1 MTLIDHAGTLE
12 QRMERLR
19 PGLCSSLR
27 APRAE
32 RPCLAALQDSQAD
45 PTDAG
50 SQAPGL

>member
-12 QRMERLR
+12 QWMERLR
-19 PGLCSSLR
+19 PGLCPCLR
-27 APRAE
+27 ALGAE
-32 RPCLAALQDSQAD
+32 WPCLAALQDGQAD

>member
-12 QRMERLR
+12 QWMERLR
-19 PGLCSSLR
+19 PGLYPSLR
-27 APRAE
+27 ALRAE
-32 RPCLAALQDSQAD
+32 WPCLAALQDGQAD